1 MSAARMG
8 ERRPTLAVT
17 VTEEYPP
24 CPVPAPPVPVLARMI
39 PLGLCAALTFG
50 AVACSSKDD
59 SSSSADKNETTTTA
73 DTGSQGSDTSKPG
86 TDGTSSAEG
95 DASAVKLADGEAT
108 PRAHDHLRRRRD
120 DEHHR
125 LVQPGGVDRA
135 RRREGH
141 DSGTHA
147 IRFGSSTDTY
157 TITGGLI
164 ETFTISEP
172 GTYTVTEDISGT
184 TMTLTV
190 T

>member
-1 MSAARMG
+1 MS
-8 ERRPTLAVT
+8 RPCTSR
-17 VTEEYPP
+17 
-24 CPVPAPPVPVLARMI
+24 PVLARMI
-39 PLGLCAALTFG
+39 PLGLCAALAFG

-108 PRAHDHLRRRRD
+108 P
-120 DEHHR
+120 EHTITFDADGTMSTTGSFSPEE
-125 LVQPGGVDRA
+125 LTVPVGEKVTFKA
-135 RRREGH
+135 AP

-184 TMTLTV
+184 TMTLMV